1 MVAHARSGRDGTGA
15 GAGRDHPV
23 EAAEDWRGRVAQ
35 PAPHPTAVEQPPS
48 LSAALRPGGPGVG
61 QRLQRGED
69 CPGTLKNNGGWG
81 HSVHAWKK
89 PSFRSLNRSKPQH
102 TPPKTPPAHQYE
114 KIGRSEERRVGKEC

>member
-23 EAAEDWRGRVAQ
+23 EAAEDWRGGVAQ

-81 HSVHAWKK
+81 ALCPRLEKAVLSITHPIKTSAY
-89 PSFRSLNRSKPQH
+89 SAQNSTRSP
-102 TPPKTPPAHQYE
+102 
-114 KIGRSEERRVGKEC
+114 V